1 LNSEI
6 ESCHRDMGA
15 GGLLTAVVLEAR
27 ARTGCKISTH
37 DLMKKHR
44 QAAKPCYV
52 SEVKAF
58 A

>member
-1 LNSEI
+1 
-6 ESCHRDMGA
+6 MGA